1 MFKSL
6 FTAAALATVLA
17 PAAAIATPHD
27 TILVE
32 VDVRDLDLANPA
44 DQDRAD
50 RRVANAARS
59 ICETSGR
66 RSLEVRTVEA
76 ACIEQAIASVRP
88 QGL

>member
-6 FTAAALATVLA
+6 LTAAALATVLA
-17 PAAAIATPHD
+17 PTAAVATPHD

-32 VDVRDLDLANPA
+32 VDVSDLDLANPA

-50 RRVANAARS
+50 RRVTAAARS

-66 RSLEVRTVEA
+66 RSLEVRAAEA

>member
-6 FTAAALATVLA
+6 LTAAALATVLA

-32 VDVRDLDLANPA
+32 VDVRDLDLTNPA

-50 RRVANAARS
+50 RRIANAARS
-59 ICETSGR
+59 MCQASGR
-66 RSLEVRTVEA
+66 RSLEVRAAET